1 MWIQEFDIAD
11 YNFKNPITLRIWF
24 KKNQQNRR
32 ITIGDCVSVSFHFN
46 GVITIYCGE
55 TDLMHYSYFIGVIE
69 RFELVEKSNKTKP
82 IFDDYMKK
90 QFSFNFNKIWS

>member
-1 MWIQEFDIAD
+1 MWVQQFDIVD

-24 KKNQQNRR
+24 KENQQNRR
-32 ITIGDCVSVSFHFN
+32 ITIGDCTSVCFHSN
-46 GVITIYCGE
+46 GAITIFCGE
-55 TDLMHYSYFIGVIE
+55 NDIMHYSYFIGVIE
-69 RFELVEKSNKTKP
+69 RFELVEKSNKVKP